1 MQRTSRHESVQN
13 KVNMWAFGCFSSL
26 LYSVFWMSFFSFLQM
41 YLDHQCIEAMVCSK
55 YSKRTLVVFWILWR
69 LICSLFCWL
78 IDKISAFVS
87 ILQFQISQVVLFEIR
102 PSILYMSWT
111 SLVGCQFF
119 HNTLTSMPNV
129 GPLTRIS
136 RERSGHTC
144 TKTIFVT

>member
-1 MQRTSRHESVQN
+1 MQRTSRRESVQN

-41 YLDHQCIEAMVCSK
+41 YLDHQCIEAMVYSK
-55 YSKRTLVVFWILWR
+55 YSKRTLVVSWILWR

-119 HNTLTSMPNV
+119 HNTLTIPNV